1 MVKSTIF
8 SWWAMKCSPVQL
20 QVQGYVALNAAGD
33 LIVREVYI
41 WTLVKLDTGRAKSGE
56 KTGPVLHNRQED
68 HESFLRH
75 LYPPSFSW

>member
-1 MVKSTIF
+1 MMGVMGHEMFPSSIA
-8 SWWAMKCSPVQL
+8 SARL
-20 QVQGYVALNAAGD
+20 ALNAAGD

-75 LYPPSFSW
+75 YTHHHFPDKV